1 MFHFQIM
8 HFYRFCLW
16 SDDILLSATL
26 FFYLPTGKVSGDFYV
41 CASQGPGV
49 ARGDNFL
56 WIMDPGAALSLWPI
70 IGTHL
75 IDGTFMERLG
85 SRSPKIFN

>member
-1 MFHFQIM
+1 MI
-8 HFYRFCLW
+8 YCY
-16 SDDILLSATL
+16 LLHC
-26 FFYLPTGKVSGDFYV
+26 FFIFPLAKCQEIFYV